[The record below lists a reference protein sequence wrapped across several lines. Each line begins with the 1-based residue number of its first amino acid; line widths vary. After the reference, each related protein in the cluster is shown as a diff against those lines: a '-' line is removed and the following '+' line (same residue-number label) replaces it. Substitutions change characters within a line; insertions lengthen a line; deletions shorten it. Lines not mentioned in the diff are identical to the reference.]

1 MHNPFAKP
9 HTLGQWLL
17 GSVCWTVSCVGG
29 WILLLNILVL
39 QPRSFAI
46 DMVGVSAFWLAHA
59 LIWWRAI
66 AGGIAFLRSPVTEV
80 SGLELAGRTWRVLLY
95 MFQIAGLLLGAIGTH
110 VTLLLGGAEF
120 N

>member
-9 HTLGQWLL
+9 HTLAQWLL
-17 GSVCWTVSCVGG
+17 GSVCWTISCVAG
-29 WILLLNILVL
+29 WILSLQIILLL
-39 QPRSFAI
+39 PRSFAL
-46 DMVGVSAFWLAHA
+46 DLLGVGAFLLAHA
-59 LIWWRAI
+59 LIWGRAI

-95 MFQIAGLLLGAIGTH
+95 AFQI
-110 VTLLLGGAEF
+110 VTLLPGIILTLLILLLRGAEL

>member
-17 GSVCWTVSCVGG
+17 GSVCWTLSCMGG
-29 WILLLNILVL
+29 WLLVL
-39 QPRSFAI
+39 NVLAQQRSFAL
-46 DMVGVSAFWLAHA
+46 DMLGVSVFWLAHA
-59 LIWWRAI
+59 MIWWRAL

-80 SGLELAGRTWRVLLY
+80 SVLELAGRTWRVLLY
-95 MFQIAGLLLGAIGTH
+95 VFQIAALLLGAMGTLI
-110 VTLLLGGAEF
+110 TLLLGEAEL